1 MDEFDKDE
9 DVGGSDFFG
18 GAHDDFDPM
27 LDDDI
32 DLGDDDMEGM
42 HITEGEDDDDPEDRF
57 H

>member
-9 DVGGSDFFG
+9 DLNGPDFFG
-18 GAHDDFDPM
+18 GTHDDFDPI
-27 LDDDI
+27 LDDDL
-32 DLGDDDMEGM
+32 DLGDDEMEGM